1 MLKQLR
7 ALFTNEKDKKTNRVI
22 FGIMLAA
29 GLLAL
34 TAAFT
39 LTLNK
44 FAVLE
49 NPNTELA
56 CSVNLVLDCSKVMS
70 TWQSRVFGFP
80 NMVIGLMAFSVVITI
95 AILGLSGTK
104 FPRWFLIAG
113 NVGFLLGA
121 IFSYWLFFQ
130 SVYAIQI
137 LCPWC
142 LLVTLATTLIFSS
155 MTHYNLKQN
164 TFGFAKKTN
173 DKVQKFLAAGYH
185 QMIVIAWLAL
195 MAALVVLK
203 FGPDLFA

>member
-1 MLKQLR
+1 MFNQLR
-7 ALFTNEKDKKTNRVI
+7 ALFSKEKDQKANRVI
-22 FGIMLAA
+22 FGIMLFA
-29 GLLAL
+29 GILAL

-56 CSVNLVLDCSKVMS
+56 CSVNLILDCSKVMS
-70 TWQSRVFGFP
+70 TWQSEVFGFP
-80 NMVIGLMAFSVVITI
+80 NMIIGLMAFSVVITI
-95 AILGLSGTK
+95 AVLGLSGAK

-113 NVGFLLGA
+113 NVGFLLGT

-142 LLVTLATTLIFSS
+142 LLVTVATTLIFST

-173 DKVQKFLAAGYH
+173 AKVQAFLAAGYH
-185 QMIVIAWLAL
+185 QMIVIGWLVL
-195 MAALVVLK
+195 MVALVILK
-203 FGPDLFA
+203 FGADLFA